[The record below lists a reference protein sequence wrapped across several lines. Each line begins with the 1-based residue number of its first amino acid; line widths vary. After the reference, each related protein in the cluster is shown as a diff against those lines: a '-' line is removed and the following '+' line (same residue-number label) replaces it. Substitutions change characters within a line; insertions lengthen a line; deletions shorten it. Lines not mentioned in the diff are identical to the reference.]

1 MLKKIRGF
9 LFENQTQKQTLAKN
23 TFWLFFG
30 QISGRTLRAGLIIFA
45 ARLLGPESWGA
56 FSYVMSLI
64 AFLLILSDIGISA
77 IVTRESAKNPGTSA
91 EYFSTAFFLKIFLLS
106 IGSLLLIFGAPY
118 LTKIVEARM
127 LLSIV
132 TLLLIFD
139 SIRNFGFAISRAV
152 EHMQW
157 EAINEIVTN
166 IFIVTLGI
174 YALLKSPGSAS
185 LTYAYIAGTGV
196 GMILMIY
203 TLRHYVAKIFT
214 HFNYKLIK
222 PILSSSLPFA
232 FASFLGAIMINTD
245 LIMLGWM
252 RSPVEI
258 GYYSAA
264 QKPVLFL
271 YTMAGLFAASL
282 FPVLSKLSHS
292 EHRERF
298 RRILE
303 KSLVASLF
311 TALPAVLIGLPLSSG
326 IVKLLFGQEYLPAV
340 GSFQVLLL
348 TLPVIFPSVI
358 VSNSLLATNQQ
369 KKFIRFSLIGAIGNI
384 LFNFLLIPVLGIV
397 GCSVS
402 TFITQ
407 ILANAFIWKKMD
419 ETVHFTITDKLG
431 KILLAS
437 LISSA
442 LAIELQALGLPILI
456 TISASIVLYLVITTL
471 LKEDTLS
478 QILSIVK

>member
-9 LFENQTQKQTLAKN
+9 LFENQNQKQTLAKN

-30 QISGRTLRAGLIIFA
+30 QISGRTLRAALIIFA

-56 FSYVMSLI
+56 FSYVMSLA

-77 IVTRESAKNPGTSA
+77 IVTRESAKSPESAA

-106 IGSLLLIFGAPY
+106 ASSLLLIFGAPY
-118 LTKIVEARM
+118 LTKIAEARM

-132 TLLLIFD
+132 ALLLIFD

-157 EAINEIVTN
+157 EAINEIATN

-174 YALLKSPGSAS
+174 YALLKSPSSES
-185 LTYAYIAGTGV
+185 LTYAYIAGTGA
-196 GMILMIY
+196 GMLMMIY
-203 TLRHYVAKIFT
+203 TLRHYISKIFT
-214 HFNYKLIK
+214 HFNYSLIK
-222 PILSSSLPFA
+222 PILSASLPFA

-252 RSPVEI
+252 RTPVEI

-264 QKPVLFL
+264 QKPILFL

-292 EHRERF
+292 DHKERF

-303 KSLVASLF
+303 KSIVASLF
-311 TALPAVLIGLPLSSG
+311 TALPALLIGLPLSG
-326 IVKLLFGQEYLPAV
+326 AIIKLLFGQDYLPAV

-358 VSNSLLATNQQ
+358 VSNSLLAINQQ

-402 TFITQ
+402 TLITQ
-407 ILANAFIWKKMD
+407 ILANIFIWEKMD
-419 ETVHFTITDKLG
+419 ETVHFTVADKLG

-442 LAIELQALGLPILI
+442 LAIGLQFSGSPIIL
-456 TISASIVLYLVITTL
+456 TLAVSMTAYLSAANLFKEETLNQIRSIL
-471 LKEDTLS
+471 
-478 QILSIVK
+478 